1 MDNIQMIGPSID
13 AQRETR
19 NLIELLMDYS
29 VRDGTRIEWR
39 EEAKTLAMKLAAM
52 SGQTFFVAEREGL
65 P

>member
-1 MDNIQMIGPSID
+1 MDNMQIVQPSIEVME
-13 AQRETR
+13 ETR

-39 EEAKTLAMKLAAM
+39 EDAKTLALKLAAM
-52 SGQTFFVAEREGL
+52 NGRTFMVASGEDS